1 MADLPLLV
9 FLPAFVAG
17 LLVALTH
24 VPLGREVLKSG
35 IVFLDLAI
43 AQAAGLGVILAG
55 VGEHGSGDIVVQLT
69 AGAAA
74 LIAAGA
80 LSWTERFAGRYQE
93 ALIGCLFVLTASIG
107 LIALSSNPHGGE
119 HLKDLLVGQILW
131 VTWSDLIPV
140 ALIYSVIVVI
150 WFGFG
155 QRIGRAGFYG
165 LFAVAVTVSVQL
177 VGIYLVFGT
186 LILPALGVTRISQRF
201 ALPAAYGI
209 ATAGYVIGFIMTTA
223 LDLPAGPVIVCT
235 LALCAMATAWLSRRG
250 IDDTQSAS

>member
-1 MADLPLLV
+1 M
-9 FLPAFVAG
+9 
-17 LLVALTH
+17 
-24 VPLGREVLKSG
+24 
-35 IVFLDLAI
+35 
-43 AQAAGLGVILAG
+43 
-55 VGEHGSGDIVVQLT
+55 
-69 AGAAA
+69 
-74 LIAAGA
+74 
-80 LSWTERFAGRYQE
+80 
-93 ALIGCLFVLTASIG
+93 
-107 LIALSSNPHGGE
+107 
-119 HLKDLLVGQILW
+119 
-131 VTWSDLIPV
+131 IPV

-250 IDDTQSAS
+250 IDDTHSAS